1 MDTEFKT
8 VRSLDN
14 AHSDESTKVK
24 QVGKDRKEDKKARFG
39 SSEQDIYPCQSSNTD
54 NSKTRFL
61 FFFLIKSHLE
71 WEGFHPLA
79 AYIMISTM
87 CYIKADLFLM

>member
-1 MDTEFKT
+1 MNTKLSLKGILFFKKIQKMDTEFKT

-54 NSKTRFL
+54 NSETRFL

-71 WEGFHPLA
+71 
-79 AYIMISTM
+79 
-87 CYIKADLFLM
+87 

>member
-39 SSEQDIYPCQSSNTD
+39 LQGDQTTQS
-54 NSKTRFL
+54 
-61 FFFLIKSHLE
+61 
-71 WEGFHPLA
+71 
-79 AYIMISTM
+79 
-87 CYIKADLFLM
+87 